1 MNAEEI
7 LIVGAGPAG
16 VATSLFL
23 SQKKVPHT
31 IIDKASFPRDK
42 ICGDALSGKV
52 VHVLNK
58 LDPKFVNDF
67 TSLPGQFTGS
77 YGICFFAPN
86 GKMLEV
92 PFSLNP
98 QKLKNAPGFISR
110 RLHFDEYL
118 FKQIDRSFA
127 NVKEN
132 TELIDLTRNGNEI
145 IAKMKSK
152 DSAYEKKYKYII
164 GAEGDRSVVAK
175 KLDPLDKNLSHYC
188 AALRGY
194 YKGVTG
200 THSQNFIELHF
211 LKDLLPGY
219 FWIFPMSDGTTNV
232 GIGMLSEKVAKRKI
246 NLRNEFENII
256 SNHPVISKRFEKAIS
271 EGPLMGWGLPLGS
284 AHRSVAGDNYLL
296 TGDAGSL
303 IDPFTGEGIGNALFS
318 GMLAAETLIAALA
331 EKRHDKAFLYQY
343 ELKLYK
349 ALNDELRISNG
360 IQKLSNYA
368 WLFNLVVGK
377 AIKNKTLRETITCMF
392 DDLDIRAELRKPSF
406 YFKLIF
412 N

>member
-1 MNAEEI
+1 MNEEDI

-23 SQKKVPHT
+23 SQKKIPHT
-31 IIDKASFPRDK
+31 IIDKAYFPRDK

-67 TSLPGQFTGS
+67 TLLPGQYTGS

-92 PFSLNP
+92 PFTLSP
-98 QKLKNAPGFISR
+98 QKLKNAPGFISKR
-110 RLHFDEYL
+110 FHFDDYL
-118 FKQIDRSFA
+118 FRQIDRSYA
-127 NVKEN
+127 LVKEN
-132 TELIDLTRNGNEI
+132 TELVDLIRNGNEI
-145 IAKMKSK
+145 IAKMKSGN
-152 DSAYEKKYKYII
+152 SEFEKKYKYIV

-175 KLDPLDKNLSHYC
+175 KLDPLHKNLSHYC

-200 THSQNFIELHF
+200 THAQNFIELHF
-211 LKDLLPGY
+211 LKDILPGY
-219 FWIFPMSDGTTNV
+219 FWIFPMSGGITNV

-246 NLRNEFENII
+246 NLRNEFINIVT
-256 SNHPVISKRFEKAIS
+256 NHPIISKRFEKAKL
-271 EGPLMGWGLPLGS
+271 EGPLIGWGLPLGS
-284 AHRSVAGDNYLL
+284 AHRSISGDNFLL

-303 IDPFTGEGIGNALFS
+303 IDPFTGEGIGNALYS
-318 GMLAAETLIAALA
+318 GMLAAETLISALA
-331 EKRHDKAFLYQY
+331 EKRYDKAFLSQY

-349 ALNDELRISNG
+349 QLNDELRLSNG

-406 YFKLIF
+406 YFKLII

>member
-1 MNAEEI
+1 MNEEEI

-23 SQKKVPHT
+23 SQKKIPHT

-67 TSLPGQFTGS
+67 TSIPGQFTGS

-92 PFSLNP
+92 PFSLSP

-110 RLHFDEYL
+110 RFHFDDYL
-118 FKQIDRSFA
+118 FHQINRSFA
-127 NVKEN
+127 DVKEN
-132 TELIDLTRNGNEI
+132 TELVDLIRNGNGI
-145 IAKMKSK
+145 IAKMKCGSLEF
-152 DSAYEKKYKYII
+152 EKKYMYVV

-175 KLDPLDKNLSHYC
+175 KMDPVNKNLSHYC
-188 AALRGY
+188 AAIRGY

-200 THSQNFIELHF
+200 LHTENFIELHF
-211 LKDLLPGY
+211 LKEILPGY
-219 FWIFPMSDGTTNV
+219 FWIFPMSDGTANV

-246 NLRNEFENII
+246 NLRNEFVNIV
-256 SNHPVISKRFEKAIS
+256 SNHPVISKRFTGAIQ

-284 AHRSVAGDNYLL
+284 AHRSVSGDNYLL

-318 GMLAAETLIAALA
+318 GMLAAETLVSAIA
-331 EKRHDKAFLYQY
+331 EKRYDKTFLSQY
-343 ELKLYK
+343 DSKLYK
-349 ALNDELRISNG
+349 QLNDELRISNG